1 MTATVTIL
9 LLLLIAILWMATDL
23 YQSGLLDKLAVGEMK
38 CVEFHITSHLSLVL
52 IVSRTDE
59 RELSYQLALIRY

>member
-1 MTATVTIL
+1 
-9 LLLLIAILWMATDL
+9 MATDL